1 MADTTDETADETTTR
16 KSAAKKSP
24 AKKTSAK
31 KSPAKKSPA
40 RKASAKKASTR
51 KSGGDASPGRT
62 SSEDSGGSRRAAA
75 TTESD
80 ERRHRAQSDGSP
92 PRSSP
97 MRVAAVALEQLS
109 ALTGRPSE
117 GVVGIERDGDEWV
130 VEIEVLELRRIPN
143 TTDVL
148 ARYRVTADESGEVTG
163 YHRLQR
169 YTRGA
174 AGEE

>member
-1 MADTTDETADETTTR
+1 MAETRKQTAKKSTAKKRPPR
-16 KSAAKKSP
+16 KSAAKKST
-24 AKKTSAK
+24 AHKTS
-31 KSPAKKSPA
+31 
-40 RKASAKKASTR
+40 SAEETANESAD
-51 KSGGDASPGRT
+51 SSSDGDET
-62 SSEDSGGSRRAAA
+62 RRAAA
-75 TTESD
+75 KTESSGQG
-80 ERRHRAQSDGSP
+80 HRSSADGA
-92 PRSSP
+92 RQKTSP

-117 GVVGIERDGDEWV
+117 GVVGIERDDDQWI

-148 ARYRVTADESGEVTG
+148 ARYRVTADDSGEVTG

-169 YTRGA
+169 YVRGA

>member
-1 MADTTDETADETTTR
+1 
-16 KSAAKKSP
+16 
-24 AKKTSAK
+24 
-31 KSPAKKSPA
+31 
-40 RKASAKKASTR
+40 
-51 KSGGDASPGRT
+51 
-62 SSEDSGGSRRAAA
+62 
-75 TTESD
+75 
-80 ERRHRAQSDGSP
+80 
-92 PRSSP
+92 

-117 GVVGIERDGDEWV
+117 GVVGIQRDGDEWV

>member
-1 MADTTDETADETTTR
+1 MAETSKQTAK
-16 KSAAKKSP
+16 KSPVRKSP
-24 AKKTSAK
+24 AKK
-31 KSPAKKSPA
+31 
-40 RKASAKKASTR
+40 ASAKKRPVR
-51 KSGGDASPGRT
+51 KSTAKKSS
-62 SSEDSGGSRRAAA
+62 SSEETAEKSAEASSDQETGSRRAAA
-75 TTESD
+75 TTES
-80 ERRHRAQSDGSP
+80 RPQGHHSSSDGA
-92 PRSSP
+92 RRKTSP

-117 GVVGIERDGDEWV
+117 GVVGIERDDDEWV

-148 ARYRVTADESGEVTG
+148 ARYRVTADDSGDVTG

-169 YTRGA
+169 YTRGS